1 MDDMQAV
8 YEDETNN
15 GGFGLMSLLR
25 APTDIGLD
33 PSIMDNLPMLL
44 KAFEGTNKGTLTM
57 KELSEM
63 SSPVD
68 ESSFSFEL
76 SQSPGVMSL
85 LEEYGVPYASEIA
98 TGASLAGGIGG
109 KLRATGDGFDDII
122 ERIKKLAQENRDL
135 QGQKDMELT
144 RQKNDPD
151 LNDLYKD
158 FGTIQKQNRS
168 KDSFSDQDIDR
179 RNARDQE
186 IDDIINDTEPQI
198 FREQRELIENRPSRS
213 MTRDPNL
220 DKGLASLEDSPTPLQ
235 DSKGFFNSLTRTD
248 GDGFNVKTPKY
259 DMRTDPNLSRAERV
273 DLLSER
279 DKLKLNAIKDQ
290 HRKLFNQ
297 TFGAD
302 RDKGL
307 SFEQEQEALEKLSQ
321 LEKLIDPFV
330 PPKDYMSGNYADG
343 GAVGR
348 YSNGGRPG
356 LYANINAKR
365 KRIAAGS
372 GETMRKKGDK
382 GAPTAANFRESA
394 KTAKKANGGGLSY
407 MNGYYGKSYK

>member
-1 MDDMQAV
+1 MEDMQAV
-8 YEDETNN
+8 YDDETNN

-109 KLRATGDGFDDII
+109 KLRATGDGFDDLIK
-122 ERIKKLAQENRDL
+122 RIQELAQENRDL
-135 QGQKDMELT
+135 QGQRDMELT

-151 LNDLYKD
+151 LPDLYKD

-168 KDSFSDQDIDR
+168 RDSFSDQDIDR
-179 RNARDQE
+179 QNARDQE

-198 FREQRELIENRPSRS
+198 FREQRELMENRPSRS

-220 DKGLASLEDSPTPLQ
+220 NKGLASLEDSPAPLQ
-235 DSKGFFNSLTRTD
+235 DSKDYFDRMTR
-248 GDGFNVKTPKY
+248 DGFNIDEKTINKNRY
-259 DMRTDPNLSRAERV
+259 ISREDRFAA
-273 DLLSER
+273 LSER
-279 DKLKLNAIKDQ
+279 EQMVINAKRDQ
-290 HRKLFNQ
+290 HRKTFKELFGPDKDRM
-297 TFGAD
+297 TFET
-302 RDKGL
+302 
-307 SFEQEQEALEKLSQ
+307 EQKLLEKLER
-321 LEKLIDPFV
+321 LEKELDPFF
-330 PPKDYMSGNYADG
+330 PPTEFMAS
-343 GAVGR
+343 
-348 YSNGGRPG
+348 GGRPG

-372 GETMRKKGDK
+372 GERMRKKGEK

>member
-1 MDDMQAV
+1 MEDMQAV
-8 YEDETNN
+8 YDDETNN

-57 KELSEM
+57 KELRDM

-122 ERIKKLAQENRDL
+122 ERIKKLAKENREL
-135 QGQKDMELT
+135 QGQQDMDLT

-151 LNDLYKD
+151 LPDLYKD

-168 KDSFSDQDIDR
+168 RDSFSDQDIDR
-179 RNARDQE
+179 QNARDQE

-198 FREQRELIENRPSRS
+198 FREQRELMENRPSRS

-220 DKGLASLEDSPTPLQ
+220 NKGLASLEDSPAPLQ
-235 DSKGFFNSLTRTD
+235 DSKDYFDRMTR
-248 GDGFNVKTPKY
+248 DGFNIDEKTINKNRY
-259 DMRTDPNLSRAERV
+259 ISREDRFAA
-273 DLLSER
+273 LSER
-279 DKLKLNAIKDQ
+279 EQMVINAKRDQ
-290 HRKLFNQ
+290 HRKTFKELFGPDKDEM
-297 TFGAD
+297 TFET
-302 RDKGL
+302 
-307 SFEQEQEALEKLSQ
+307 EQKLLEKLER
-321 LEKLIDPFV
+321 LEKELDPFF
-330 PPKDYMSGNYADG
+330 PPTEFMAS
-343 GAVGR
+343 
-348 YSNGGRPG
+348 GGRPG

-372 GETMRKKGDK
+372 GERMRKKGEK

>member
-1 MDDMQAV
+1 MEDMQAV
-8 YEDETNN
+8 YDDETNN

-135 QGQKDMELT
+135 QGQQDMDLT

-151 LNDLYKD
+151 LPDLYKD

-168 KDSFSDQDIDR
+168 RDSFSDQDIDR
-179 RNARDQE
+179 QNARDQE

-198 FREQRELIENRPSRS
+198 FREQRELMENRPSRS

-220 DKGLASLEDSPTPLQ
+220 NKGLASLEDSPAPLQ
-235 DSKGFFNSLTRTD
+235 DSKDYFDRMTR
-248 GDGFNVKTPKY
+248 DGFNIDEKTINKNRY
-259 DMRTDPNLSRAERV
+259 ISREDRFAA
-273 DLLSER
+273 LSER
-279 DKLKLNAIKDQ
+279 EQMVINAKRDQ
-290 HRKLFNQ
+290 HRKTFKELFGPDKDRM
-297 TFGAD
+297 TFET
-302 RDKGL
+302 
-307 SFEQEQEALEKLSQ
+307 EQKLLEKLER
-321 LEKLIDPFV
+321 LEKELDPFF
-330 PPKDYMSGNYADG
+330 PPTEFMAS
-343 GAVGR
+343 
-348 YSNGGRPG
+348 GGRPG

-372 GETMRKKGDK
+372 GERMRKKGEK

>member
-1 MDDMQAV
+1 MVMEDMQAV
-8 YEDETNN
+8 YDDETNN

-135 QGQKDMELT
+135 QGQQDMDLT

-151 LNDLYKD
+151 LPDLYKD

-168 KDSFSDQDIDR
+168 RDSFSDQDIDR
-179 RNARDQE
+179 QNARDQE

-198 FREQRELIENRPSRS
+198 FREQRELMENRPSRS

-220 DKGLASLEDSPTPLQ
+220 NKGLASLEDSPAPLQ
-235 DSKGFFNSLTRTD
+235 DSKDYFDRMTR
-248 GDGFNVKTPKY
+248 DGFNIDEKTINKNRY
-259 DMRTDPNLSRAERV
+259 ISREDRFAA
-273 DLLSER
+273 LSER
-279 DKLKLNAIKDQ
+279 EQMVVNAKRDQ
-290 HRKLFNQ
+290 HRKTFKELFGPDKDRM
-297 TFGAD
+297 TFET
-302 RDKGL
+302 
-307 SFEQEQEALEKLSQ
+307 EQKLLEKLER
-321 LEKLIDPFV
+321 LEKELDPFF
-330 PPKDYMSGNYADG
+330 PPTEFMAS
-343 GAVGR
+343 
-348 YSNGGRPG
+348 GGRPG

-372 GETMRKKGDK
+372 GERMRKKGEK

>member
-1 MDDMQAV
+1 MVMEDMQAV
-8 YEDETNN
+8 YDDETNN

-135 QGQKDMELT
+135 QGQQDMDLT

-151 LNDLYKD
+151 LPDLYKD

-168 KDSFSDQDIDR
+168 RDSFSDQDIDR
-179 RNARDQE
+179 QNARDQE

-198 FREQRELIENRPSRS
+198 FREQRELMENRPSRS

-220 DKGLASLEDSPTPLQ
+220 NKGLASLEDSPAPLQ
-235 DSKGFFNSLTRTD
+235 DSKDYFDRMTR
-248 GDGFNVKTPKY
+248 DGFNIDEKTINKNRY
-259 DMRTDPNLSRAERV
+259 ISREDRFAA
-273 DLLSER
+273 LSER
-279 DKLKLNAIKDQ
+279 EQMVINAKRDQ
-290 HRKLFNQ
+290 HRKTFKELFGPDKDRM
-297 TFGAD
+297 TFET
-302 RDKGL
+302 
-307 SFEQEQEALEKLSQ
+307 EQKLLEKLER
-321 LEKLIDPFV
+321 LEKELDPFF
-330 PPKDYMSGNYADG
+330 PPTEFMAS
-343 GAVGR
+343 
-348 YSNGGRPG
+348 GGRPG

-372 GETMRKKGDK
+372 GERMRKKGEK

>member
-1 MDDMQAV
+1 MEDMQAV
-8 YEDETNN
+8 YDDETNN

-135 QGQKDMELT
+135 QGQQDMDLT

-151 LNDLYKD
+151 LPDLYKD

-168 KDSFSDQDIDR
+168 RDSFSDQDIDR
-179 RNARDQE
+179 QNARDQE

-198 FREQRELIENRPSRS
+198 FREQRELMENRPSRS

-220 DKGLASLEDSPTPLQ
+220 NKGLASLEDSPAPLQ
-235 DSKGFFNSLTRTD
+235 DSKDYFDRMTR
-248 GDGFNVKTPKY
+248 DGFNIDEKTINKNRY
-259 DMRTDPNLSRAERV
+259 ISREDRFAA
-273 DLLSER
+273 LSER
-279 DKLKLNAIKDQ
+279 EQMVVNAKRDQ
-290 HRKLFNQ
+290 HRKTFKELFGPDKDRM
-297 TFGAD
+297 TFET
-302 RDKGL
+302 
-307 SFEQEQEALEKLSQ
+307 EQKLLEKLER
-321 LEKLIDPFV
+321 LEKELDPFF
-330 PPKDYMSGNYADG
+330 PPTEFMAS
-343 GAVGR
+343 
-348 YSNGGRPG
+348 GGRPG

-372 GETMRKKGDK
+372 GERMRKKGEK

>member
-1 MDDMQAV
+1 MEDMQAV
-8 YEDETNN
+8 YDDETNN

-122 ERIKKLAQENRDL
+122 KRIQELAQENRDL
-135 QGQKDMELT
+135 QGQRDMELT

-151 LNDLYKD
+151 LPDLYKD

-168 KDSFSDQDIDR
+168 RDSFSDQDIDR
-179 RNARDQE
+179 QNARDQE

-198 FREQRELIENRPSRS
+198 FREQRELMENRPSRS

-220 DKGLASLEDSPTPLQ
+220 NKGLASLEDSPAPLQ
-235 DSKGFFNSLTRTD
+235 DSKDYFDRMTR
-248 GDGFNVKTPKY
+248 DGFNIDEKTINKNRY
-259 DMRTDPNLSRAERV
+259 ISREDRFAA
-273 DLLSER
+273 LSER
-279 DKLKLNAIKDQ
+279 EQMVINAKRDQ
-290 HRKLFNQ
+290 HRKTFKELFGPDKDRM
-297 TFGAD
+297 TFET
-302 RDKGL
+302 
-307 SFEQEQEALEKLSQ
+307 EQKLLEKLER
-321 LEKLIDPFV
+321 LEKELDPFF
-330 PPKDYMSGNYADG
+330 PPTEFMAS
-343 GAVGR
+343 
-348 YSNGGRPG
+348 GGRPG

-372 GETMRKKGDK
+372 GERMRKKGEK